1 MIYLV
6 VTFLFIYY
14 FSLIGAYLIMA
25 NNKFPMYQ
33 TFLCV
38 VVPILNT
45 YFVIKYWIKHG
56 NN

>member
-14 FSLIGAYLIMA
+14 FSLVGAYLIMA